1 MKLIQVWMKNMKKII
16 GMVLLAATFGSNTVQ
31 ANESNYGF
39 CFLIAEN
46 QEAFVS
52 TIFQVSTKITSASDA
67 IAFKQ
72 TRAEKQFESYIRA
85 NSDNPT
91 IVSSWCN
98 FKYSSYQQAQD
109 AHTDRKSRMKSENYH
124 VRSVTWSYSGN

>member
-1 MKLIQVWMKNMKKII
+1 
-16 GMVLLAATFGSNTVQ
+16 MVLLAATCISNTVL
-31 ANESNYGF
+31 ANERNYGF
-39 CFLIAEN
+39 CFLIAKN
-46 QEAFVS
+46 QEVFVS
-52 TIFQVSTKITSASDA
+52 EIFQVSTKITSANDA

-85 NSDNPT
+85 NFDDPI

-109 AHTDRKSRMKSENYH
+109 AYTDRKSQMKSENYH
-124 VRSVTWSYSGN
+124 VRSVSWSYSGN

>member
-1 MKLIQVWMKNMKKII
+1 MKKILGI
-16 GMVLLAATFGSNTVQ
+16 IWLATMFSSSTVQ

-39 CFLIAEN
+39 CFLIAKD

-52 TIFQVSTKITSASDA
+52 AISQVSTKITSASDA

-85 NSDNPT
+85 NFDNPT
-91 IVSSWCN
+91 IVSSWCD
-98 FKYSSYQQAQD
+98 FKYNSYQQAQN
-109 AHTDRKSRMKSENYH
+109 AHTDRRSQMKDENYH
-124 VRSVTWSYSGN
+124 VRLASWSYSGS

>member
-1 MKLIQVWMKNMKKII
+1 MKKII
-16 GMVLLAATFGSNTVQ
+16 GIVLLTATFSSNTVL

-39 CFLIAEN
+39 CFLIAKN
-46 QEAFVS
+46 QEIFVS
-52 TIFQVSTKITSASDA
+52 EIFQVSTKITSANDA

-72 TRAEKQFESYIRA
+72 TRAEKQFGSYIRA
-85 NSDNPT
+85 NFDDPT

-109 AHTDRKSRMKSENYH
+109 AHTDRRSQMKSENYH
-124 VRSVTWSYSGN
+124 VRSVSWSYSGN